1 MHNNMKKFFFL
12 IIVLILSFTGLYY
25 WFKPLKPT
33 VLINGTKFT
42 VELAI
47 TQSEITQGLSGRESL
62 ATHSGMIFL
71 MNHKEQ
77 YSFWMKDM
85 RFPLDFV
92 WIDGNRIVDITTHV
106 PTKVD
111 STVPVIQPRVAADKI
126 LELNA
131 GEVDKAGIKIGDT
144 VLFNK

>member
-1 MHNNMKKFFFL
+1 MKKFSFL
-12 IIVLILSFTGLYY
+12 IIVLILSFTSMYY

-47 TQSEITQGLSGRESL
+47 TPTEITQGLSGRESL
-62 ATHSGMIFL
+62 APHSGMMFL

-85 RFPLDFV
+85 HFPLDFL
-92 WIDGNRIVDITTHV
+92 WIDGNRIVDIATHIPAKINGSV
-106 PTKVD
+106 SVVK
-111 STVPVIQPRVAADKI
+111 PRVAVDKI